1 MYKLK
6 LRKQVAQFINS
17 RSPKEKKAIAEALIK
32 LQENPYQNTLDI
44 KKLKDSHNK
53 YRLRI
58 RTYRFLYT
66 IIQEQLLIYL
76 YKADNRGDVY
86 K

>member
-6 LRKQVAQFINS
+6 LRKQVAKFINS
-17 RSPKEKKAIAEALIK
+17 RSPKEKKIIAEALTV
-32 LQENPYQNTLDI
+32 LENDPYRNNLDI
-44 KKLKDSHNK
+44 KKLKNTLNK

-58 RTYRFLYT
+58 GDYRFLYT
-66 IIQEQLLIYL
+66 IIHEELLIYL